1 MFINKI
7 YPKSTIVR
15 LLLYKFDKIWE
26 TKLLP
31 FFSKVWLIPMRLKG
45 VQIGKNVILF
55 GKPITKM
62 HPLSQII
69 IEDNVGINN
78 NSFRSSSTSLYG
90 PCRFVTH
97 FPSSKIIIKKD
108 TGLNGTAIIARSKK
122 IILGER
128 VKIAPNVS
136 IFDSPFHYLWPV
148 NKRKKYNTSELD
160 QDVIIGN
167 DVWICTGSLILPG
180 ANIGH
185 GSVIAA
191 NSIVNKPFPENC
203 LIGGTPAKIIK
214 FLGESKT

>member
-1 MFINKI
+1 MK
-7 YPKSTIVR
+7 
-15 LLLYKFDKIWE
+15 
-26 TKLLP
+26 
-31 FFSKVWLIPMRLKG
+31 LKG
-45 VQIGKNVILF
+45 VQIGRNVKLF
-55 GKPITKM
+55 GKPIIKM

-97 FPSSKIIIKKD
+97 FPTSLIVIKKD
-108 TGLNGTAIIARSKK
+108 TGLNGTSIIARSKK

-167 DVWICTGSLILPG
+167 DVWICTGSLSLPG
-180 ANIGH
+180 ANIGVNGYPYNGG
-185 GSVIAA
+185 GSYWNNSNGNYQSDWYQQQMQSQVAAQQQNQASYMRSQGNAQAAAIANQA
-191 NSIVNKPFPENC
+191 LYQEFQSSMSN
-203 LIGGTPAKIIK
+203 
-214 FLGESKT
+214 